1 MKSFVRRLGVAF
13 AVCALTGIMAFAEVK
28 SDKVTFSQDVTVNG
42 TVVKKGTYKI
52 MFDDQTGEL
61 SIITKDKNTVA
72 KTKARAEKR
81 EGKAYRTEVN
91 SSQKDNVQHLRS
103 ITFGGETVDAVSSRS
118 DPSPSRARP
127 IRSPGRKSSSR
138 SARRGSRVK
147 P

>member
-1 MKSFVRRLGVAF
+1 MKSFVRRIGVAL

-61 SIITKDKNTVA
+61 SIIAKDKNTVA

-81 EGKAYRTEVN
+81 ENKASRTEVN
-91 SSQKDNVQHLRS
+91 SSQKDNAQHLRS
-103 ITFGGETVDAVSSRS
+103 ITFGGDDRLIVIGDGSTAASSQ
-118 DPSPSRARP
+118 
-127 IRSPGRKSSSR
+127 
-138 SARRGSRVK
+138 
-147 P
+147 